1 MAARAPARMFFG
13 NKNKGK
19 GKGKEGS
26 APKKPA
32 TLGELAALN
41 TARFK
46 GAKSASG
53 GAAGFANAKKV
64 RTYVRRRTRS
74 AALLHGA
81 AGVRGP
87 TAAHRPHR
95 LLVGAPYS
103 SSAQRSTT
111 AASRSLSRDQGS
123 SQITTCLIVFSWAL

>member
-1 MAARAPARMFFG
+1 MVAMAARAPARMFFG

-64 RTYVRRRTRS
+64 RTCGDAVSHPAARRGGDAR
-74 AALLHGA
+74 AHG
-81 AGVRGP
+81 
-87 TAAHRPHR
+87 
-95 LLVGAPYS
+95 GAPPAPFAGRGAILIS
-103 SSAQRSTT
+103 PKPQFSRE
-111 AASRSLSRDQGS
+111 ASRRPL
-123 SQITTCLIVFSWAL
+123 V

>member
-1 MAARAPARMFFG
+1 MVAMAARAPARMFFG

-64 RTYVRRRTRS
+64 RTYVRAATYAVSRPAARRGGGAR
-74 AALLHGA
+74 AHG
-81 AGVRGP
+81 
-87 TAAHRPHR
+87 
-95 LLVGAPYS
+95 GAPPAPFAGRGAILIIG
-103 SSAQRSTT
+103 SAVDHR
-111 AASRSLSRDQGS
+111 
-123 SQITTCLIVFSWAL
+123 CE

>member
-1 MAARAPARMFFG
+1 MGIPWRVPACAWQSRHGCHGRASPRPDVLRQQD
-13 NKNKGK
+13 KGK

-53 GAAGFANAKKV
+53 GAAGFANAKKANLFPEGKYLEDGWV
-64 RTYVRRRTRS
+64 E
-74 AALLHGA
+74 APKGKAKKG
-81 AGVRGP
+81 GGEEK
-87 TAAHRPHR
+87 
-95 LLVGAPYS
+95 VGCVVMWVVNV
-103 SSAQRSTT
+103 
-111 AASRSLSRDQGS
+111 L
-123 SQITTCLIVFSWAL
+123 